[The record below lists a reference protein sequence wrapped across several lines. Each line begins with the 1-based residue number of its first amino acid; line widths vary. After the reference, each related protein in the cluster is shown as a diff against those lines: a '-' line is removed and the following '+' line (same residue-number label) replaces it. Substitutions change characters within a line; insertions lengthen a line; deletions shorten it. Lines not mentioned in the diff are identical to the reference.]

1 MKPQQLFLG
10 FAMML
15 ACGSVASAQE
25 NILSEDVQTEISEDY
40 VQLPTVIERD
50 SSKDELATSGIGRRI
65 VREIARG
72 ILDRDERRRHER
84 EHRRER
90 ERYPDRD
97 RYPDEHEHNRQYYTC
112 YAQNGRGDIFSVAG
126 YNAYAAQDRAL
137 EACYSQ
143 SRRCRALGC
152 E

>member
-1 MKPQQLFLG
+1 MKPQHLILG
-10 FAMML
+10 VAMSL
-15 ACGSVASAQE
+15 AFGSVASAR
-25 NILSEDVQTEISEDY
+25 EIHGEY
-40 VQLPTVIERD
+40 VELPAVIERD
-50 SSKDELATSGIGRRI
+50 SSDDKLATNGIGRRI

-90 ERYPDRD
+90 ERYPDERD
-97 RYPDEHEHNRQYYTC
+97 NYRQYYTC
-112 YAQNGRGDIFSVAG
+112 YAQNSRGDIFSVAG

-137 EACYSQ
+137 ETCYSQ

>member
-1 MKPQQLFLG
+1 MKPQHLFLG

-15 ACGSVASAQE
+15 SSGAVASAQE
-25 NILSEDVQTEISEDY
+25 NTLTEDVQTEITEDY
-40 VQLPTVIERD
+40 VQLPAVIERD
-50 SSKDELATSGIGRRI
+50 SSDDKLATNGIGRRI

-72 ILDRDERRRHER
+72 ILDRDERRRYER
-84 EHRRER
+84 ERRRER
-90 ERYPDRD
+90 ERYPDR
-97 RYPDEHEHNRQYYTC
+97 YPDERDNYRQYYTC

-126 YNAYAAQDRAL
+126 YNSYAAQDRAL